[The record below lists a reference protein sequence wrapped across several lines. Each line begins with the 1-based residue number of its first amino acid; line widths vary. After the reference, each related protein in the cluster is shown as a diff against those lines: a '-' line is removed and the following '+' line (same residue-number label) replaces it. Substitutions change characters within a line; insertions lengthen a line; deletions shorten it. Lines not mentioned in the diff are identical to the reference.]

1 MSKLDKERGRWFMGH
16 SDPVAAVQAEAE
28 DNGWS
33 PAEVIQALYERDL
46 LPKPTYY
53 VPGLDEYYRT
63 MSDLRYAI
71 RSAKIPVRWVMC
83 RETLAEMDRRY
94 GRRRVPDVIEWSFTM
109 ADDDLPPPEEL
120 LNLVDRPA
128 NSPAQLF
135 GVPIR
140 VDPAAR
146 TPLFEIRPDGG

>member
-1 MSKLDKERGRWFMGH
+1 MSNLDKERGRWFMGH

-33 PAEVIQALYERDL
+33 PTEVIQALYERDL

-53 VPGLDEYYRT
+53 VPSLAEYYRT
-63 MSDLRYAI
+63 MSDLRYAV
-71 RSAKIPVRWVMC
+71 RNGSLPVRWVMC
-83 RETLAEMDRRY
+83 RETLAEMARRY
-94 GRRRVPDVIEWSFTM
+94 GRQRVPDVIAWSFTM
-109 ADDDLPPPEEL
+109 ADDDDHDPLP
-120 LNLVDRPA
+120 LNLVERPADRPA
-128 NSPAQLF
+128 RLF